1 MMSNAVTGNEH
12 WAHKGAVRLFLW
24 EKYVGTPDGKPA
36 ALFVHGSSMASQPTF
51 DLTVPDR
58 PDSSVMTC
66 FRRAASAGWAV
77 AWGGSVGSDRCVTTI
92 AALPTAA
99 TDPPART
106 DNIAK

>member
-36 ALFVHGSSMASQPTF
+36 ALFVHGSSMASLPTF

-58 PDSSVMTC
+58 PDSSVMDW
-66 FRRAASAGWAV
+66 FARRGFVCWCV
-77 AWGGSVGSDRCVTTI
+77 DMEVYGRSDMSRDFHC
-92 AALPTAA
+92 
-99 TDPPART
+99 
-106 DNIAK
+106 NIANCPDDLAAVTRYIAK